1 MNGTVK
7 FFNENKGFGFI
18 TTEEGK
24 DLFFHITD
32 VDNQEVLSD
41 NEAVTFDVA
50 NGDRGQKAV
59 KVSKA

>member
-1 MNGTVK
+1 MNGNVK

-32 VDNQEVLSD
+32 VENQEVLKD
-41 NEAVTFDVA
+41 NDSVKFDVT
-50 NGDRGQKAV
+50 NGDRGPKATRVV
-59 KVSKA
+59 KV